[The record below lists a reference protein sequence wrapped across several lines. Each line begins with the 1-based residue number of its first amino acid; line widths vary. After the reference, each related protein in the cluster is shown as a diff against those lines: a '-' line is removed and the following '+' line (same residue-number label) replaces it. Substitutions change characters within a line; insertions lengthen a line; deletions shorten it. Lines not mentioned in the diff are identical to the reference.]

1 MENKLN
7 GLAMELMKKTPQ
19 GYHELVHEYMM
30 QSFITIALSTLGFI
44 SFTIAGY
51 FLFKNIKK
59 CCDNKSWREDD
70 PIARI
75 IVLVV
80 LIIFDLAFLIV
91 VVITT
96 KGLFTPNFSMLQQ
109 LLNGGF
115 CK

>member
-1 MENKLN
+1 
-7 GLAMELMKKTPQ
+7 MKKTPQ
-19 GYHELVHEYMM
+19 GYHELVHEYLV
-30 QSFITIALSTLGFI
+30 QSIMTIALSVLGFI

-59 CCDNKSWREDD
+59 CCDNKTWREDD

-91 VVITT
+91 IVITT
-96 KGLFTPNFSMLQQ
+96 KGLVTPNFSMLQQ
-109 LLNGGF
+109 LLNGGLY
-115 CK
+115 K

>member
-1 MENKLN
+1 
-7 GLAMELMKKTPQ
+7 MELMKKTPQ

-30 QSFITIALSTLGFI
+30 QSFITIALSVLGFI
-44 SFTIAGY
+44 GFTIAGY
-51 FLFKNIKK
+51 FLFRNIKE
-59 CCDNKSWREDD
+59 CYENKTRWEDD

-75 IVLVV
+75 LVLIVLV
-80 LIIFDLAFLIV
+80 IFDLVFLIAI
-91 VVITT
+91 VITT